1 MNRKELALA
10 QPEPM
15 ACKSDSAFKARCRQM
30 QSDFRKH
37 VLQVPYDPNNR
48 FGKYGAFLCKEDA
61 DAGLNFFEG
70 FRPEILQA
78 IAERYPNMTASQHD
92 GLFANMLR
100 SEHIPWNVFFPMKR
114 DLNRAKDVLNEI
126 LDSRVEGIV
135 EIDEVLDIR
144 IEWAPDKKLTLDDNT
159 SFDVFVEYR
168 HGNERGG
175 LGIEVKFTEKG
186 YPFGKKE
193 YHEVMENQNS
203 RYAQV
208 TASCPYFIDEVRK
221 SAIKDTIL
229 CKDDFRQVWRN
240 HLLGAAMVQNGM
252 SDRFISMTVFPS
264 GNEHFRM
271 VGREYEALLT
281 PQGRYS
287 CQFVSFEK
295 LFVFLTVNYSGTEH
309 HVPWIRYLINR
320 YLVDNERMDFSELI
334 NSSD

>member
-15 ACKSDSAFKARCRQM
+15 ACKSDSDFKARCRER
-30 QSDFRKH
+30 QSDFRRH
-37 VLQVPYDPNNR
+37 VLQVPYDPNDR

-70 FRPEILQA
+70 FREEILQA

-100 SEHIPWNVFFPMKR
+100 SEHIPWNVFFPMMY
-114 DLNRAKDVLNEI
+114 DLGKAKKVLNY
-126 LDSRVEGIV
+126 IV
-135 EIDEVLDIR
+135 STRGMSSDEIDEVLDIR
-144 IEWAPDKKLTLDDNT
+144 IEWAPDKKMTLDDNT

-193 YHEVMENQNS
+193 YHEVMENPQS
-203 RYAQV
+203 RYARV
-208 TASCPYFIDEVRK
+208 TAQCPYFIDEVRNK
-221 SAIKDTIL
+221 AIKDTIL
-229 CKDDFRQVWRN
+229 CQNDFRQVWRN

-252 SDRFISMTVFPS
+252 LDRFISMTVFPS

-295 LFVFLTVNYSGTEH
+295 LFVFLTINYSGTEN

-334 NSSD
+334 DSSD